1 MMVVDETNYQIS
13 LEPVVCTA
21 LRCDYSGL
29 IDLERQ
35 FMIEQGDS
43 VAIWI
48 NATDASGRGIKGIGS
63 SQASPILSTI
73 EWVEYQIIVT
83 NILLE
88 PTIPQVGMNA
98 NLILTTKNLGKENGT
113 SQFTLVDGFGNLIE
127 FQSVNFVSNETKIIT
142 FRFEI
147 WKEGNLN
154 LSLVIDDEDPRP
166 VILPDAIIVDQASAS
181 LSSKVVG
188 LSALFLLS
196 ACFLLYLVL
205 QNNKPKSE
213 LDADDYSW
221 FEEE

>member
-1 MMVVDETNYQIS
+1 
-13 LEPVVCTA
+13 
-21 LRCDYSGL
+21 
-29 IDLERQ
+29 
-35 FMIEQGDS
+35 MI
-43 VAIWI
+43 
-48 NATDASGRGIKGIGS
+48 
-63 SQASPILSTI
+63 
-73 EWVEYQIIVT
+73 
-83 NILLE
+83 
-88 PTIPQVGMNA
+88 A

-113 SQFTLVDGFGNLIE
+113 SQFTLVDGFGNPIE
-127 FQSVNFVSNETKIIT
+127 SQSVDFVSNETKIIT